1 LTSQNLDQAAKRAE
15 FDKLMTAATVHRRR
29 GDYAQAT
36 ESVRQALVILPDN
49 LDAREFAADMILA
62 HGDVQKASEH
72 YKAILEAEPGRAS
85 VEAKYAK
92 AILEL
97 AEGDRQRGLVQEM
110 LENPSKRPSL
120 PPRSSTIAALLSI
133 APGFGHV
140 YSGQYA
146 TGGALF
152 VGWVL
157 AWMLFLFT
165 LDSSTGVSVVN
176 RITGPSAAFACL
188 ACAIHIYAI
197 VSSAREADRT
207 TRGRDPS
214 EPE

>member
-1 LTSQNLDQAAKRAE
+1 
-15 FDKLMTAATVHRRR
+15 M
-29 GDYAQAT
+29 
-36 ESVRQALVILPDN
+36 PDN
-49 LDAREFAADMILA
+49 LDAREFAADMIYA

-72 YKAILEAEPGRAS
+72 YKAILETEPGRAS

-97 AEGDRQRGLVQEM
+97 AEADRQRALVQEM
-110 LENPSKRPSL
+110 LDNPLKRPYA
-120 PPRSSTIAALLSI
+120 PPRNSTIAALLSI

-140 YSGQYA
+140 YSGHYVR
-146 TGGALF
+146 GAGLF

-165 LDSSTGVSVVN
+165 LDSSSVSVVN
-176 RITGPSAAFACL
+176 RITAASAAFACL

-197 VSSAREADRT
+197 ISSAREAEAT
-207 TRGRDPS
+207 KRGRDPS